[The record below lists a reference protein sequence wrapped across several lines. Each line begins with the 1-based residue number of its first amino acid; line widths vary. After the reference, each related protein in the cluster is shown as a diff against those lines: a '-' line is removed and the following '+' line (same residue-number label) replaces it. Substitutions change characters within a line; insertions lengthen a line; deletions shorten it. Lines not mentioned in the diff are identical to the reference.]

1 MDQKAAD
8 GLIRILK
15 PLYLLLQLLALD
27 HVSLSLGLDKNP
39 TTAQHL
45 CVGHAHSPTARLI
58 LEANQLELCLFG
70 KGRQNQKTFLVS
82 L

>member
-1 MDQKAAD
+1 V
-8 GLIRILK
+8 LF
-15 PLYLLLQLLALD
+15 QLLALD
-27 HVSLSLGLDKNP
+27 GVSLSLGLDKNP

-45 CVGHAHSPTARLI
+45 CVGHARSPTARLI

-70 KGRQNQKTFLVS
+70 KGRQIQKTFLVS